1 MIIRAI
7 VLLHTQRMAKISRT
21 LQTYVNTKQL
31 FTTITFYNF
40 LQTLI
45 LNSKHHFTT
54 TYPNGLYTWK
64 NGSNK

>member
-31 FTTITFYNF
+31 FTTITFY
-40 LQTLI
+40 
-45 LNSKHHFTT
+45 KHSF
-54 TYPNGLYTWK
+54 
-64 NGSNK
+64 